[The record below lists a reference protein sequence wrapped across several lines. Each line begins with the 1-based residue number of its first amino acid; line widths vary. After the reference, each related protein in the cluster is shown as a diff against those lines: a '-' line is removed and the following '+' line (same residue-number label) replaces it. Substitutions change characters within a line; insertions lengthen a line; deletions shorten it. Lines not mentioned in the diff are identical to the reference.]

1 MKAQIRKTARMMAGW
16 PFIGRFVR
24 IAVAVIRL
32 PEFRAEHLDLSHRQ
46 HVVETEKLL
55 TLMHTLSEIN
65 HRQHVVETEKL
76 PTLMHTLSEIN
87 RQLTDAYLD
96 LSHRQ
101 HILET
106 EKLPALLHDSDNLV
120 KSVPFALRKITRD
133 WVEMKANLERLS
145 RRLEEA
151 GLVDAAVIDLA
162 SNNDIRHDLETEAIK
177 SSDLK

>member
-1 MKAQIRKTARMMAGW
+1 MMAGW

-32 PEFRAEHLDLSHRQ
+32 PEFRAEYLDLRHRQ
-46 HVVETEKLL
+46 HVVETEKLP

-65 HRQHVVETEKL
+65 HRQHILETEKL

-96 LSHRQ
+96 LNHRQ

-106 EKLPALLHDSDNLV
+106 EKLPALLYDSDNLV
-120 KSVPFALRKITRD
+120 KSVPVALRKITRD
-133 WVEMKANLERLS
+133 LVGMKANLERLS

-151 GLVDAAVIDLA
+151 GLVDAAVIDPA
-162 SNNDIRHDLETEAIK
+162 SNNDIRHDLEIKVIK

>member
-1 MKAQIRKTARMMAGW
+1 MMAGW

-32 PEFRAEHLDLSHRQ
+32 PEFRAEYLDLS
-46 HVVETEKLL
+46 
-55 TLMHTLSEIN
+55 

-87 RQLTDAYLD
+87 HRQHILETEKLPTLMHTLSEINRQLTDLN
-96 LSHRQ
+96 HRQ

-106 EKLPALLHDSDNLV
+106 EKLPALLYDSDNLV
-120 KSVPFALRKITRD
+120 KSVPVALRKITRD
-133 WVEMKANLERLS
+133 LVGMKANLERLS

-151 GLVDAAVIDLA
+151 GLVNAEVIDLA
-162 SNNDIRHDLETEAIK
+162 SNNDIRRDLEIK
-177 SSDLK
+177 VINSSELK